1 MLDHADLV
9 HMPEFRFTIKSQH
22 RDALSRQ
29 VGEAMANMHSRDAL
43 LNCKS
48 EYMTNCLTRVNVDGR
63 DWEKRHREM

>member
-9 HMPEFRFTIKSQH
+9 HMPEFRFTIQSPH
-22 RDALSRQ
+22 RDALLRQ
-29 VGEAMANMHSRDAL
+29 VGEAMAIMHSRDSL